1 MYMYIFQSVRE
12 ETLLNMWMDC
22 LTTESGI
29 LVACQK
35 LHKKSSLVTQMIDEW
50 IERYKQ
56 MRT

>member
-1 MYMYIFQSVRE
+1 MYIFQSVRE